1 MDWSG
6 PEFVLTIIGMS
17 MAAWVAT
24 TFIRARHGY
33 PVENEFGG
41 LTQQGELLPA
51 ARQLE
56 LMQAENAALKAQVTR
71 LEERLATVERIVT
84 DPARRVADEIEALR

>member
-1 MDWSG
+1 MEWSG
-6 PEFVLTIIGMS
+6 FVLTIIGMS
-17 MAAWVAT
+17 MVGWVLP

-33 PVENEFGG
+33 PVENELGG
-41 LTQQGELLPA
+41 MVTQDGPLPG

-56 LMQAENAALKAQVTR
+56 LLAAENAALKAQVTR
-71 LEERLATVERIVT
+71 LEGRLATVERIVT